1 MGPKYE
7 ATTTTT
13 IISYTIRYLLDLSP
27 HWVRW
32 RMPIIGNVIW
42 NKKPNVES
50 WTVSIG
56 LSLKACLKSC
66 LTSEGFN
73 SLVSLLENYNF
84 YSENCSAR
92 VVTVWNLK
100 FPFDDLGL
108 STRHWV
114 TILSIGMC
122 NVCEKIEK
130 TVQQTRDQYTVK
142 LLSILLCCHL
152 RKCFYFTKLRIY
164 FKIYTQSN
172 QVSVSGN

>member
-42 NKKPNVES
+42 NRKTKCRVLNCFNRNFLES
-50 WTVSIG
+50 
-56 LSLKACLKSC
+56 LHLESC
-66 LTSEGFN
+66 FTSEAFN

-84 YSENCSAR
+84 YSENCSAQ

-142 LLSILLCCHL
+142 LLSILCCHL
-152 RKCFYFTKLRIY
+152 RKYFYFT
-164 FKIYTQSN
+164 
-172 QVSVSGN
+172 